1 MSSAGASSRTVQYLG
16 DLDMSGTPGINNFEQ
31 DENKVSRIL
40 VVDDNEQN
48 LELLVA
54 YLETIECEIETA
66 TDGAEALEKVEK
78 NPPDLILL
86 DVMMPRM
93 SGFECCRKLKSTPRM
108 RDIPILMV
116 TALNAME
123 DIEQA
128 VDCGTDDFISK
139 PVNRLE
145 LVTRVRNLLEVRNLK
160 DKLER
165 TLEYIRQM
173 ETLDNA

>member
-1 MSSAGASSRTVQYLG
+1 
-16 DLDMSGTPGINNFEQ
+16 MSGAPEKNTFDQ
-31 DENKVSRIL
+31 DDNKISRIL

-54 YLETIECEIETA
+54 YLETIECELETA
-66 TDGAEALEKVEK
+66 TDGADAIEKVEN

-93 SGFECCRKLKSTPRM
+93 SGFECCRKLKSTPKM

-128 VDCGTDDFISK
+128 VECGTDDFISK

-145 LVTRVRNLLEVRNLK
+145 LVTRVKNLLEVRFLK

-165 TLEYIRQM
+165 TLEYIRHM
-173 ETLDNA
+173 EALDDA

>member
-1 MSSAGASSRTVQYLG
+1 
-16 DLDMSGTPGINNFEQ
+16 MSGSPEKTNF
-31 DENKVSRIL
+31 DHDDNKISRIL
-40 VVDDNEQN
+40 VVDDNQQN

-54 YLETIECEIETA
+54 YLENMEYELETA
-66 TDGAEALEKVEK
+66 TDGAEALEKIEN

-93 SGFECCRKLKSTPRM
+93 SGFECCRKLKSTPKM
-108 RDIPILMV
+108 RDIPVLMV

-139 PVNRLE
+139 PVNRIE
-145 LVTRVRNLLEVRNLK
+145 LRTRVKNLLEVRNLK

-173 ETLDNA
+173 EALNDA